1 MSVSGTNTFSQIRND
16 IINRAFS
23 ILGVKTRGRALT
35 SEEVNEAS
43 DALNLFVKGLKIEEV
58 EAITWQT

>member
-23 ILGVKTRGRALT
+23 ILGVKTRERALT

-43 DALNLFVKGLKIEEV
+43 VKAASSIEEV
-58 EAITWQT
+58 EAITWQN